1 MWLDI
6 MSQYNTLQVNIKLAN
21 LLGLEVA
28 TYWAALMD
36 VYARVVNKFKDEL
49 EANSGYFELDRNY
62 ITKRTTLT
70 LDKQLEI
77 DTGLGKLG
85 VLKHRS
91 ENELNWI
98 TLDVEKLCA
107 ILVDDSIDAIRDIQR
122 VSKLRREDTTRA
134 KKAAVRIN
142 LVAALKETDPD
153 VLTAYN
159 NWIDALLEAKKPI
172 TRQALDIYQNNLN
185 NYTDNKQAKIKIL
198 EIATTNAYTEF
209 AWSMKIYEKDY
220 TGIRSLKDMFAE
232 YVSKVKAVEVMQNR
246 IAELEKNIDA
256 LDEDIEELE
265 DAGLDRTVEILCK
278 TRNSLNSERLE
289 LEIHV
294 CKLRLWLAEFE
305 KARQLEE

>member
-49 EANSGYFELDRNY
+49 ESNSGYFELDRGY

-98 TLDVEKLCA
+98 TLDVEKL
-107 ILVDDSIDAIRDIQR
+107 
-122 VSKLRREDTTRA
+122 
-134 KKAAVRIN
+134 
-142 LVAALKETDPD
+142 
-153 VLTAYN
+153 
-159 NWIDALLEAKKPI
+159 
-172 TRQALDIYQNNLN
+172 
-185 NYTDNKQAKIKIL
+185 
-198 EIATTNAYTEF
+198 
-209 AWSMKIYEKDY
+209 
-220 TGIRSLKDMFAE
+220 
-232 YVSKVKAVEVMQNR
+232 
-246 IAELEKNIDA
+246 
-256 LDEDIEELE
+256 
-265 DAGLDRTVEILCK
+265 
-278 TRNSLNSERLE
+278 
-289 LEIHV
+289 
-294 CKLRLWLAEFE
+294 
-305 KARQLEE
+305 